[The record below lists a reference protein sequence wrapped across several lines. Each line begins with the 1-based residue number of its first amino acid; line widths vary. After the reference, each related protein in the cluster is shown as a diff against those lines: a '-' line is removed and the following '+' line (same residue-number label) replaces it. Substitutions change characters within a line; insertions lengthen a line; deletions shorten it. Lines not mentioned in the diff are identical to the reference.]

1 MITRIVKMTFAPE
14 KVADFLALFNESKEQ
29 IAGFPGC
36 SHLKLLNGT
45 DNTNIFFTYS
55 IWDSEESLNK
65 YRDSELFASVWGRT
79 KALFAAKP
87 EAWST
92 VVKFESK

>member
-1 MITRIVKMTFAPE
+1 MITRIVKMTFAPD
-14 KVADFLALFNESKEQ
+14 KVSEFQALFNESKER

-36 SHLKLLNGT
+36 SHLKLLNSVE
-45 DNTNIFFTYS
+45 NPAIFFTYS

-79 KALFAAKP
+79 KGMFAAKP

-92 VVKFESK
+92 QVKFES

>member
-1 MITRIVKMTFAPE
+1 MITRLVKMTFAPE
-14 KVADFLALFNESKEQ
+14 KVNDFLALFNENKER

-36 SHLKLLNGT
+36 SHLKLLNST
-45 DNTNIFFTYS
+45 ENPAIFFTYS

-65 YRDSELFASVWGRT
+65 YRASELFAAVWGRT
-79 KALFAAKP
+79 KGMFAAKP

-92 VVKFESK
+92 TVKFES

>member
-14 KVADFLALFNESKEQ
+14 RVNDFLALFDESKER

-36 SHLKLLNGT
+36 KHLKLLNDKASG
-45 DNTNIFFTYS
+45 NIFFTYS
-55 IWDSEESLNK
+55 IWDNEESLEN
-65 YRDSELFASVWGRT
+65 YRNSDLFAGVWAKTKILFST
-79 KALFAAKP
+79 KA

-92 VVKFESK
+92 EVKFES